1 MAILISHQY
10 FLLFFLGIM
19 GSWEGYVPLATD
31 LYLRGAISSVSG
43 NIVGLGTGVAANFV
57 AESGMISA
65 QKYDARGQ
73 TQNYSS
79 IYFFNQIDLV
89 KYNYINLE
97 GYVTKPGDGIVA
109 LMVSQT
115 KVNTYGYYEGT
126 PDLKVE
132 RSLGTAGNFTLSLN
146 CQNFAATRY
155 ILIGHNNPYQVTF
168 KYNIYR
174 IWLS

>member
-1 MAILISHQY
+1 M
-10 FLLFFLGIM
+10 GIT
-19 GSWEGYVPLATD
+19 GTWEGYVPTATD
-31 LYLRGAISSVSG
+31 LYIRGIISSIAGS
-43 NIVGLGTGVAANFV
+43 IVGLKTGVSAYFV

-65 QKYDARGQ
+65 QKYSINGQ
-73 TQNYSS
+73 GAYYPS
-79 IYFFNQIDLV
+79 IYFFNQIDLT

-97 GYVTKPGDGIVA
+97 GYVTQPGGGVVA
-109 LMVSQT
+109 IMVSQT
-115 KVNTYGYYEGT
+115 KANSYGNYDGT
-126 PDLKVE
+126 PDLIIE
-132 RSLGTAGNFTLSLN
+132 RSLGIAGGFTLSLN